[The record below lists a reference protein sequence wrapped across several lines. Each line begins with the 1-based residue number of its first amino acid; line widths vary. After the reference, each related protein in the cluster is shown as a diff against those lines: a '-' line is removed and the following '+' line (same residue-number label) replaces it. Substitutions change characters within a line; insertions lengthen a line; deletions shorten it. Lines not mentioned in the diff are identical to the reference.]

1 MASGDC
7 LRLKKTIKDHFTSQR
22 PLQSLKLLE
31 ISNFEH
37 KTTLIVKFFK
47 KNHIY
52 LAVLKN
58 NSVTNV
64 KMCFGKT
71 GQRYIS
77 CLVDAPSQPSLRL
90 RQYSSKVAARWI

>member
-37 KTTLIVKFFK
+37 KTTLIVEFFK
-47 KNHIY
+47 NIIY
-52 LAVLKN
+52 ILAVLKII
-58 NSVTNV
+58 
-64 KMCFGKT
+64 
-71 GQRYIS
+71 Q
-77 CLVDAPSQPSLRL
+77 
-90 RQYSSKVAARWI
+90 